1 MERLVHVDGVY
12 KVYPRVHKPSER
24 IRAFAS
30 LLIGREPS
38 DGVEVLSDINF
49 DVFQGASVGIVGENG
64 AGKSTL
70 LKILTGV
77 IEPTKGTVT
86 SKGNIAAM
94 LELGAGFQPDF
105 SGLDN
110 VRMQASLLGLSKAEL
125 NERMDDILKFADI
138 GDYITQPVKHYSS
151 GMVVRLG
158 FAVITAC
165 RPDLLITDEV
175 LAVGDESFQK
185 KCIRWI
191 EDYMNKGGTLLLV
204 SHSMYVVQKLCKKA
218 VWIHQG
224 KIRKFGDVYPVTQA
238 YLAWHERRRAEEK
251 ELIVNA
257 TGDAA
262 YYRIEHF
269 ALINGQQP
277 DAAPAHQDDRAQ
289 SPSLRGKNNGP
300 GDKGL
305 DEDDAA
311 EFRMGD
317 DIEVELHIISPDGRA
332 PVGVVGVVRADGTP
346 VYGVASD
353 HDNVTPLKLGDGL
366 YRFRFRLNNIQLLPG
381 SYNLRGHSMDPEGLR
396 VFDSHEFTFT
406 VSGNTKELGYIRL
419 PHQWLD

>member
-1 MERLVHVDGVY
+1 MDKLVEIKDVS
-12 KVYPRVHKPSER
+12 KIYPKVHKPSDR
-24 IRAFAS
+24 LHAFAS
-30 LLIGREPS
+30 LLLGREPS
-38 DGVEVLSDINF
+38 NGTEVLHDINF
-49 DVFQGASVGIVGENG
+49 DVFRGASVGIVGENG

-77 IEPTKGTVT
+77 IEPTKGEVSTQG
-86 SKGNIAAM
+86 KIAAM

-110 VRMQASLLGLSKAEL
+110 VRMKAALMGLSKTEL
-125 NERMDDILKFADI
+125 DERLDDILEFADI
-138 GDYITQPVKHYSS
+138 GDYINEPVKHYSS

-191 EDYMNKGGTLLLV
+191 EQYMKQGGTLLLV

-218 VWIHQG
+218 VWIHEG
-224 KIRKFGDVYPVTQA
+224 TIRKLGDVFPVTQA
-238 YLAWHERRRAEEK
+238 YLAWHERRQAQEK
-251 ELIVNA
+251 EQRVNA

-262 YYRIEHF
+262 YYRVESF
-269 ALINGQQP
+269 DLV
-277 DAAPAHQDDRAQ
+277 AAQTKAPLVQASHD
-289 SPSLRGKNNGP
+289 N
-300 GDKGL
+300 
-305 DEDDAA
+305 
-311 EFRMGD
+311 GD
-317 DIEVELHIISPDGRA
+317 DPVKPGQSADMDESLYEFQRGDNIEVELQINSPDGRP
-332 PVGVVGVVRADGTP
+332 PVGFIGVVRADGTP

-353 HDNVTPLKLGDGL
+353 HDDIKPYKMSEYL
-366 YRFRFRLNNIQLLPG
+366 YRYRYRLTHIELLPG
-381 SYNLRGHSMDPEGLR
+381 SYNMRGHSMDPEGLR
-396 VFDSHEFTFT
+396 IFDSHEFTFT